1 MKSLNEKLL
10 NLLIL
15 FLACMLGIVV
25 SFLCIVFSIDILVW
39 VLTGTFDL
47 TKTNVLKTVKIG
59 CVIGIFTGVV
69 FVIAR
74 LFKLKGF

>member
-25 SFLCIVFSIDILVW
+25 SFLCIVLSIDILVW

-47 TKTNVLKTVKIG
+47 TKINVL
-59 CVIGIFTGVV
+59 
-69 FVIAR
+69 
-74 LFKLKGF
+74 